1 MHSSFQN
8 EKKLFL
14 LLEYCP
20 GGELFGLLS
29 KRKRLTEDQYIL
41 SIFRARFYTAQIL
54 LAIEYLHQKNIIY
67 RE

>member
-1 MHSSFQN
+1 MHSAFQN

-14 LLEYCP
+14 VLEYCP

-29 KRKRLTEDQYIL
+29 KRKRLSEDQ
-41 SIFRARFYTAQIL
+41 ARFYAAQIL
-54 LAIEYLHQKNIIY
+54 LALEYLHSQNIIY